1 MGAEGQIK
9 IVSVSCRALILI
21 QWNKSMQVDMR
32 ALAVLFSVI
41 IVMLQLDVLCSFKIS
56 WIWQNEQINKVVF
69 KFSIQSH
76 L

>member
-1 MGAEGQIK
+1 
-9 IVSVSCRALILI
+9 
-21 QWNKSMQVDMR
+21 MQVDMR